1 RPARMTHRSHD
12 GGFSIRIYPTPAREA
27 ASTPEASLP
36 ASAICVE
43 ITPSSWDLPEDSACA
58 TLSPSAICDR
68 VTYAGDM
75 SATRSGAPDE
85 DMPAN
90 ASGFTNPS
98 GARYSPDD
106 CTSVS
111 APYDAPASAALR
123 CVRDT
128 TGSTSAIA
136 SDQDSTIRSESTVS
150 HADPTAASASTCK
163 CCMCR

>member
-1 RPARMTHRSHD
+1 MHRSHD
-12 GGFSIRIYPTPAREA
+12 GGFSIRTYPTPAREA
-27 ASTPEASLP
+27 ASTPEATLP

-43 ITPSSWDLPEDSACA
+43 ITPSSCDLPEDSAFA

-123 CVRDT
+123 CARLMM
-128 TGSTSAIA
+128 GSRSVTA
-136 SDQDSTIRSESTVS
+136 SPQELEIQSCSTDC
-150 HADPTAASASTCK
+150 HAAAAALRASTCK